1 MARTAAA
8 PSIDA
13 IIRDAVAAVV
23 ERAVSS
29 IQNAISAQVAAELKA
44 AAPRSSGR
52 VKGTVPARRRARRA
66 EMTKWVADRNARRVP
81 NFVIELTKLD
91 TKKAI
96 VARYGENAA
105 FEKGRPLPSV
115 KAEAAKSTAR
125 EAKPAAVKAKAPVVR
140 KKAAATG
147 AK

>member
-1 MARTAAA
+1 MARAPTV

-13 IIRDAVAAVV
+13 IIRDAVASVV

-29 IQNAISAQVAAELKA
+29 IQNAIAAQVAAELKGF
-44 AAPRSSGR
+44 APRSGGR
-52 VKGTVPARRRARRA
+52 GKGRGTVRRRAVRV

-81 NFVIELTKLD
+81 SFVIEATKLD

-96 VARYGENAA
+96 VARFGENAA
-105 FEKGRPLPSV
+105 FQKGKPLPPV
-115 KAEAAKSTAR
+115 KAEAVK
-125 EAKPAAVKAKAPVVR
+125 AAAPVVKAKAPVVR
-140 KKAAATG
+140 KKAAA